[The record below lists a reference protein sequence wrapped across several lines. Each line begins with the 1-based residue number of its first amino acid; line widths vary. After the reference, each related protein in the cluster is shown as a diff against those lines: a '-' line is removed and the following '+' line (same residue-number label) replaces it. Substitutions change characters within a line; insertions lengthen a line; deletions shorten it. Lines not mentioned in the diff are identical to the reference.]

1 MAFLWELIVGGLLQ
15 NVVAI
20 GVFLA
25 TVIPQASLH
34 PHGKNQR
41 LTRKMVDLDN
51 NEKEAISSLHQYL
64 IHYSHPRIPIL
75 V

>member
-1 MAFLWELIVGGLLQ
+1 MAFLWELIEGGLLQ

-20 GVFLA
+20 GVSLA

-34 PHGKNQR
+34 PHGKNQQ
-41 LTRKMVDLDN
+41 LTREMVDLDD